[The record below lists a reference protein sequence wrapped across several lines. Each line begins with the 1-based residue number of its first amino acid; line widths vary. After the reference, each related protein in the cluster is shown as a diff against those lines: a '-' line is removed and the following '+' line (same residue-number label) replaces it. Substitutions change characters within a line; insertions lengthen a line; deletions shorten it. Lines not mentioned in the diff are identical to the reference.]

1 MLTSS
6 IVAMLGC
13 RNIRSAVYLLKY
25 TWKASKC
32 VCVFFFSRSYLLIAA
47 DGKCKNADN
56 TNDGEEGPS
65 RHQQGVNGNADNV
78 VHGKDE
84 KDALHT

>member
-1 MLTSS
+1 MCLC
-6 IVAMLGC
+6 L
-13 RNIRSAVYLLKY
+13 
-25 TWKASKC
+25 
-32 VCVFFFSRSYLLIAA
+32 FFFARSYLLIAA

-84 KDALHT
+84 KDALHTCGLTLRFNRLLGWRNITC